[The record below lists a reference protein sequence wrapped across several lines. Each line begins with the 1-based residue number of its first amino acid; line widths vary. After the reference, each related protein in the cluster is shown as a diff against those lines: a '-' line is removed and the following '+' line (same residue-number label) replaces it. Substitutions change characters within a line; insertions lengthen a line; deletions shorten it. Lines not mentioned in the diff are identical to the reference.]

1 MRNKYKRRDK
11 SDNINNTE
19 KKIQI
24 LSNNIKN
31 SSALDIQKLKD
42 KKIENVIFE
51 RAKPI
56 YTRHEKNNYLK
67 EKNFDKFKKEENLN
81 ENDKNKNK
89 LNIISNKEIHKR
101 YKNLIINLNK
111 DEKKNIQ
118 DNKLNDVNSSKLMTF
133 KPKTN
138 HFYKYYRI
146 SDNKNSNREIINN
159 NQNIKENNRK
169 NDNNNKNENPANINL
184 KYIYKKEKPNIN
196 LNEINNQKYTLN
208 IKPKRN
214 YITSQTE
221 SNLKPNIQ
229 NKNSKENNIE
239 PKYLNKENNNT
250 NANST
255 NDIQPKQSFK
265 YLVHQASKSRDISNS
280 FQRYYESRQL
290 KSRGQSIDSNIKD
303 DTLKSEENSITKYK
317 YRNLNLL
324 KSFTLKE
331 NDSISSINSN
341 NKEIKYSSLTD
352 RKQDTNLNKMKI
364 PLTLILNIFIKK
376 KNLI

>member
-56 YTRHEKNNYLK
+56 YTRHEKN
-67 EKNFDKFKKEENLN
+67 KFKKEENLN

-169 NDNNNKNENPANINL
+169 NDNNNNKNENPANINL

-214 YITSQTE
+214 Y
-221 SNLKPNIQ
+221 
-229 NKNSKENNIE
+229 
-239 PKYLNKENNNT
+239 
-250 NANST
+250 
-255 NDIQPKQSFK
+255 
-265 YLVHQASKSRDISNS
+265 
-280 FQRYYESRQL
+280 
-290 KSRGQSIDSNIKD
+290 
-303 DTLKSEENSITKYK
+303 
-317 YRNLNLL
+317 
-324 KSFTLKE
+324 
-331 NDSISSINSN
+331 
-341 NKEIKYSSLTD
+341 
-352 RKQDTNLNKMKI
+352 
-364 PLTLILNIFIKK
+364 LNIF
-376 KNLI
+376 